1 MKKDI
6 RDIRIEVFAE
16 GDEKEILRLLLQV
29 KLPIEDL
36 TIDKLKNFLVAR
48 REDGPH
54 SRRFFQ

>member
-1 MKKDI
+1 MKK
-6 RDIRIEVFAE
+6 DIRIEVFAG
-16 GDEKEILRLLLQV
+16 GDEKEILRLLSQA

-54 SRRFFQ
+54 SRRFF